1 MKRILG
7 TIALL
12 IGVSFTNTA
21 NAQWFAYPIQ
31 DPFNLQDGND
41 NEVNSPEFADIDNDG
56 DLDYLS
62 GEYTY
67 YYRLWFGYSL
77 GFHFQENIGSAT
89 NPNFANPIINPF
101 GLVAYSPTYPK
112 CY

>member
-1 MKRILG
+1 MLNG
-7 TIALL
+7 LL
-12 IGVSFTNTA
+12 TQYKIHLIYT
-21 NAQWFAYPIQ
+21 
-31 DPFNLQDGND
+31 DGD

-67 YYRLWFGYSL
+67 SIGYGVGYGL

-101 GLVAYSPTYPK
+101 GLNL
-112 CY
+112 